1 MEDDRMNIIC
11 LAGRTM
17 GIAVAWL
24 CTKSFLA
31 VKFSGAERRSRRLA
45 KVIALDEIASP
56 HDVRQAISE
65 EYE

>member
-1 MEDDRMNIIC
+1 MNIIC
-11 LAGRTM
+11 FGGRTM

-31 VKFSGAERRSRRLA
+31 AKFSGAERHSRRLA
-45 KVIALDEIASP
+45 KVIDLDEIRVP
-56 HDVRQAISE
+56 HEVRLSISE